1 MSSARA
7 GRVDGRRAGGRHS
20 DVSDYGVFLLL
31 LCQALAVCALGGL
44 LARGRWR
51 ACRSFGAYL
60 ASAALGHGLLL
71 AWPQTFWTWP
81 FMFWT
86 DVVQLALS
94 AAVALEIAFK
104 IFRPLPNGNRHM
116 RLTLTL
122 VLAAIALGL
131 GLWATPVTDAF
142 QGTLTMQQASYGIT
156 FLFVAIL
163 LVTRNYGVPV
173 DPLHRD
179 ILVGFT
185 LLRAVVAYAEALS
198 AFDPAFAGGRYFV
211 VKSAYPLLLLA
222 WCVSAWR
229 RDVPSRLSPLTL
241 RRLQPWRTPA

>member
-1 MSSARA
+1 MSA
-7 GRVDGRRAGGRHS
+7 
-20 DVSDYGVFLLL
+20 YGVFLLL
-31 LCQALAVCALGGL
+31 LCQTLAVCALGGL
-44 LARGRWR
+44 IARGRWR
-51 ACRSFGAYL
+51 ACGSFVAYL
-60 ASAALGHGLLL
+60 VSVVLVRVLPL

-81 FMFWT
+81 FLFWT
-86 DVVQLALS
+86 DILQLTLS
-94 AAVALEIAFK
+94 AAVALEVAFK

-116 RLTLTL
+116 RVTLAL
-122 VLAAIALGL
+122 VLSAIALGL

-142 QGTLTMQQASYGIT
+142 QGTLTMQQASYGVT
-156 FLFVAIL
+156 FVFVAIL

-198 AFDPAFAGGRYFV
+198 SFDPAFAGGRYFV
-211 VKSAYPLLLLA
+211 VKSAYPLLLLG

-229 RDVPSRLSPLTL
+229 RDVPSRLSPPTL